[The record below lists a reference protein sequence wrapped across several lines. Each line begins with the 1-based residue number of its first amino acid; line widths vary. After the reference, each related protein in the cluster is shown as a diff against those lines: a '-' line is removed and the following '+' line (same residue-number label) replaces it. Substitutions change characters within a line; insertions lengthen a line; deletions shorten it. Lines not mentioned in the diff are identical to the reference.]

1 MVEVSPGKS
10 PQGALPFQQINA
22 LHFIENGAGTRSGRA
37 DLTRRGCN
45 VFRRVNF
52 LLRHGFGQCLR
63 LSVLEDSGWVI
74 RKFETSSHWLP

>member
-1 MVEVSPGKS
+1 MGEVSPGKKPAGS
-10 PQGALPFQQINA
+10 VAFQHLIK
-22 LHFIENGAGTRSGRA
+22 NGAGTRSGRA

-45 VFRRVNF
+45 VFRRVYF

-63 LSVLEDSGWVI
+63 LSVLEDSGWAI